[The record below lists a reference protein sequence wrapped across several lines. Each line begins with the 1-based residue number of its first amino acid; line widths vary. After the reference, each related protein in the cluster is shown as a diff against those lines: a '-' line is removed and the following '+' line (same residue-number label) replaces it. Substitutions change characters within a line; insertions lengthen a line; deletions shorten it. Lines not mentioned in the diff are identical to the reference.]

1 MVLICCRKTTHNLV
15 DILAVSVYN
24 QHMNTQKL
32 NDTLQWTGA
41 VAIIAMHILN
51 AVGPEAY
58 PYNIIAAFVGT
69 VAFLAWTV
77 RVRNLPQ
84 FTVNV
89 IALAIGFVG
98 LYKAFG

>member
-1 MVLICCRKTTHNLV
+1 MV

-24 QHMNTQKL
+24 KHMNTQKL
-32 NDTLQWTGA
+32 NDILQWTGA

-58 PYNIIAAFVGT
+58 PYNIVAAFVGT

-77 RVRNLPQ
+77 RVKNLPQ

-98 LYKAFG
+98 LWKAFG

>member
-1 MVLICCRKTTHNLV
+1 LV
-15 DILAVSVYN
+15 DTLDHQCYN
-24 QHMNTQKL
+24 THMMKT
-32 NDTLQWTGA
+32 NDILQWTGA
-41 VAIIAMHILN
+41 VAIIAMHVLN
-51 AVGPEAY
+51 ALGPEAY

-69 VAFLAWTV
+69 VAFLAWTI
-77 RVRNLPQ
+77 RVRNVPQ

>member
-1 MVLICCRKTTHNLV
+1 MVNSI
-15 DILAVSVYN
+15 
-24 QHMNTQKL
+24 
-32 NDTLQWTGA
+32 LQWTGA

-51 AVGPEAY
+51 AMGSEY
-58 PYNIIAAFVGT
+58 HKDTWNIVAAVVGT
-69 VAFLAWTV
+69 VAFLTWTI

-89 IALAIGFVG
+89 VALGIGFVG

>member
-1 MVLICCRKTTHNLV
+1 MMKTN
-15 DILAVSVYN
+15 DI
-24 QHMNTQKL
+24 
-32 NDTLQWTGA
+32 LQWTGA
-41 VAIIAMHILN
+41 VAIIAMHVLN
-51 AVGPEAY
+51 AMGPEAY
-58 PYNIIAAFVGT
+58 PWNIIAAFVGT
-69 VAFLAWTV
+69 VAFLAWTI

>member
-1 MVLICCRKTTHNLV
+1 MITKRFI
-15 DILAVSVYN
+15 DE
-24 QHMNTQKL
+24 
-32 NDTLQWTGA
+32 TLQWTGA
-41 VAIIAMHILN
+41 VAIIAMHVLN
-51 AVGPEAY
+51 AMGPEAY

-89 IALAIGFVG
+89 IALAIGLVG

>member
-1 MVLICCRKTTHNLV
+1 MSYKHIDN
-15 DILAVSVYN
+15 
-24 QHMNTQKL
+24 
-32 NDTLQWTGA
+32 TLQWTGA
-41 VAIIAMHILN
+41 VAIIAMHVLN
-51 AVGPEAY
+51 AMGPSAY
-58 PYNIIAAFVGT
+58 PYNIVAAFVGT

-89 IALAIGFVG
+89 VALAIGLAG

>member
-1 MVLICCRKTTHNLV
+1 MSYKHIDN
-15 DILAVSVYN
+15 
-24 QHMNTQKL
+24 
-32 NDTLQWTGA
+32 TLQWTGA
-41 VAIIAMHILN
+41 VAIIVMHVLN
-51 AVGPEAY
+51 AMGPSAY
-58 PYNIIAAFVGT
+58 PYNIVAAFVGT

-89 IALAIGFVG
+89 VALAIGLVG